1 MPLTAVPGAPR
12 EGERGCDRDLRRS
25 YGFRSEERSG
35 SVANSPWDRDGG
47 DDVAVAVTDDD
58 EDRALAAPAGSEPY
72 HAARSRMSCGSSDR
86 ATVRMMC
93 AYPVPPRCSLPNS
106 CSCRAM

>member
-25 YGFRSEERSG
+25 YGFRWEERRG
-35 SVANSPWDRDGG
+35 SVAKSPGDRDGG
-47 DDVAVAVTDDD
+47 GDVAVAVTVDDD

-93 AYPVPPRCSLPNS
+93 A
-106 CSCRAM
+106 